1 MSIRKPNFLV
11 SLITADNDYQIA
23 QAASAEELA
32 GKLGVGVQV
41 VYAQNDA
48 VLQCTQI
55 LKAVH
60 GPPEARPNAVIF
72 QPAGG
77 TALPQ
82 VARAAVTAGVGWAL
96 LNRDASYIEELQK
109 TAAAPVFAITSDQ
122 VEIGRIQGRQMAAL
136 LPGGGEVLYIQG
148 PAENSAARERTTGML
163 ETKPANIQTIML
175 NARWTRESAQGSVRS
190 WLKEIT
196 SQEPPIDLVAAQND
210 AMAMGAHNAFQEL
223 KAEDVRDLSLALPF
237 IGCDGLPNTGQAWVR
252 SGLLAATVFI
262 PPNVGQAMEML
273 ADALRNNKQQP
284 ARVVTEPVS
293 IPPLQTLTRR
303 KL

>member
-1 MSIRKPNFLV
+1 MSIRKLSFLV

-41 VYAQNDA
+41 VFAQNDA

-60 GPPEARPNAVIF
+60 GSPEARPDAVIF

-82 VARAAVTAGVGWAL
+82 VARAAVAAGLGWAL
-96 LNRDASYIEELQK
+96 LNRDANYIEELQK

-148 PAENSAARERTTGML
+148 PAENSAARERTAGML
-163 ETKPANIQTIML
+163 ETKPPNIQTIML

-210 AMAMGAHNAFQEL
+210 AMAMGARKAFQEL
-223 KAEDVRDLSLALPF
+223 PNESERDRWLKLPF
-237 IGCDGLPNTGQAWVR
+237 TGCDGLPKTGAAWVL
-252 SGLLAATVFI
+252 SGVLAATVFT
-262 PPNVGQAMEML
+262 PPNTGQAIDML
-273 ADALRNNKQQP
+273 VQAITKGKEQPERAL
-284 ARVVTEPVS
+284 TPVSS
-293 IPPLQTLTRR
+293 IPPLTELKPKSR
-303 KL
+303 

>member
-1 MSIRKPNFLV
+1 MSIRKLSFLV

-41 VYAQNDA
+41 VFAQNDA

-60 GPPEARPNAVIF
+60 GSPEARPDAVIF

-82 VARAAVTAGVGWAL
+82 VARAAITAGVGWAL

-163 ETKPANIQTIML
+163 ETKPPNIQTIML

-196 SQEPPIDLVAAQND
+196 SQEPPIDLVAAQDD
-210 AMAMGAHNAFQEL
+210 AMAMGAHHAFQEL
-223 KAEDVRDLSLALPF
+223 KAEDMRDLWLALPF
-237 IGCDGLPNTGQAWVR
+237 IGCDGLPNTGQTWVR

-262 PPNVGQAMEML
+262 PPNAGQAMEML
-273 ADALRNNKQQP
+273 VDALRNNKQQP

-293 IPPLQTLTRR
+293 IPALQTLTRR